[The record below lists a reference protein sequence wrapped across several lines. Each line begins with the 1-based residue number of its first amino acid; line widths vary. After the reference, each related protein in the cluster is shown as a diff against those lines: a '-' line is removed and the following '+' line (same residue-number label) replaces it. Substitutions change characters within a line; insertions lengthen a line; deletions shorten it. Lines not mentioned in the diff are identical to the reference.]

1 MAKFLIDANLPY
13 YLSLWN
19 HKDYIHINDLNDT
32 WKDSEVWNY
41 ALENDLTIVTKDS
54 DFSNRIL
61 LKDPPPKI
69 IHIRFGNMKIKEFRE
84 KIISVWEDV
93 CQMSET
99 HKLVNVFHDRIE
111 GIQ

>member
-13 YLSLWN
+13 YLSIWHN
-19 HKDYIHINDLNDT
+19 EDYIHLNDLDDT

-41 ALENDLTIVTKDS
+41 ALKNGLTIVTKDS

-61 LKDPPPKI
+61 LKEPPPRI
-69 IHIRFGNMKIKEFRE
+69 IHIRFGNMRVKEFRD
-84 KIISVWEDV
+84 KIISIWKDV

-99 HKLVNVFHDRIE
+99 HKLVNVFNDRIE